1 MLRMFIR
8 GWTLLNFFCLEDG
21 RLFEV
26 GANSRLGTYLNKYDI
41 IIIVINQ
48 SRSDVYQLFLYI
60 YVIKRPTL
68 G

>member
-1 MLRMFIR
+1 MLIQ
-8 GWTLLNFFCLEDG
+8 GWARINFFCLWDG

-26 GANSRLGTYLNKYDI
+26 GASSRLGTYLNKYDI

>member
-1 MLRMFIR
+1 M
-8 GWTLLNFFCLEDG
+8 
-21 RLFEV
+21 